1 VSPAALDPVLTPV
14 AVVGAGAW
22 GTLLAQLLAQNPAL
36 AVTLWARRPELVAQL
51 VQTRENTT
59 YIPNLRLSERLAFTA
74 ELNTVGEAEAVFMA
88 VPSRGLRGVLA
99 QLPPVPALV
108 SCGKGLEPGT
118 FKRPTEVIREYQP
131 ETALGA
137 LSGPNLAGE
146 IARGLPTSATIAS
159 LDETLA
165 RWVQG
170 WLSQQA
176 FRVYTGTDLVGLE
189 LGGALKNVIALAAG
203 MCDGLGLG
211 DNAKASLVTRGLAEM
226 VRLGT
231 SLGGEARTFYGLS
244 GLGDL
249 LATCSSAGSRN
260 HQAGVRLA
268 RGETLADLEA
278 ARLNAEGIPT
288 VRAVAQVATER
299 GLELPISRA
308 VHDVVFSGRSPEV
321 VIGELMAR
329 DAKPEW

>member
-1 VSPAALDPVLTPV
+1 
-14 AVVGAGAW
+14 
-22 GTLLAQLLAQNPAL
+22 
-36 AVTLWARRPELVAQL
+36 
-51 VQTRENTT
+51 
-59 YIPNLRLSERLAFTA
+59 
-74 ELNTVGEAEAVFMA
+74 MA
-88 VPSRGLRGVLA
+88 VPSRGLRDVLA
-99 QLPPVPALV
+99 QLPPVPALI

-118 FKRPTEVIREYQP
+118 FKRPTEVMREYQP
-131 ETALGA
+131 EAVLGA

-146 IARGLPTSATIAS
+146 IARGLPTSATVAS

-165 RWVQG
+165 QRVQG
-170 WLSQQA
+170 WLSQRA

-211 DNAKASLVTRGLAEM
+211 DNAKASLVTRGLAEIT
-226 VRLGT
+226 RLGAL
-231 SLGGEARTFYGLS
+231 LGGEAQTFYGLS

-249 LATCSSAGSRN
+249 MATCSSAGSRN

-268 RGETLADLEA
+268 HGETLADLEA
-278 ARLNAEGIPT
+278 AHLTAEGIPT
-288 VRAVAQVATER
+288 VQAVTRYAGER
-299 GLELPISRA
+299 GLELPIAQA
-308 VHDVVFSGRSPEV
+308 VFAVVFGGRAPEA